1 MVAGMLQVENLTR
14 RFGGLVAV
22 SDLTFDVPE
31 GRVTSLIGPNGAGKT
46 TVCNVISGILPP
58 SAGRVRLAGT
68 DITGWQPHRIV
79 KLGMGRTFQNIQLFP
94 NLNALENVMVACY
107 CRTGSNLL
115 DAIFWL
121 KRDRQDRRRM
131 LDRATELLDFVGL
144 HERRLLMP
152 RELPYG
158 DQRRLEIARALAT
171 EPRLLI
177 LDEPTAGMV
186 AREAR
191 AIIELIGRLTGSGI
205 TLLLIEHNMNVVMS
219 VSEKVVVLNFG
230 KKIGQ
235 GTPAEVR
242 QDREVIEAYLGSD
255 E

>member
-46 TVCNVISGILPP
+46 TVFNVISGILPP

-186 AREAR
+186 AREAH

>member
-46 TVCNVISGILPP
+46 TVFNVISGILPP

-131 LDRATELLDFVGL
+131 LERATELLDFVGL

-186 AREAR
+186 AREAH

>member
-1 MVAGMLQVENLTR
+1 MAAGMLQVENLTR

-46 TVCNVISGILPP
+46 TVFNVISGILPP

-131 LDRATELLDFVGL
+131 LERATELLDFVGL

-186 AREAR
+186 AREAH

>member
-31 GRVTSLIGPNGAGKT
+31 GHVTSLIGPNGAGKT
-46 TVCNVISGILPP
+46 TVFNVISGVLPP

-68 DITGWQPHRIV
+68 DITGWQPDRIV

-115 DAIFWL
+115 DAVFWL

-131 LDRATELLDFVGL
+131 LDRANELLDFVGL

-242 QDREVIEAYLGSD
+242 QNREVIEAYLGSD

>member
-31 GRVTSLIGPNGAGKT
+31 GHVTSLIGPNGAGKT
-46 TVCNVISGILPP
+46 TVFNVISGVLPP

-115 DAIFWL
+115 DAVFWL

-131 LDRATELLDFVGL
+131 LDRANELLDFVGL

-242 QDREVIEAYLGSD
+242 QNREVIEAYLGSD

>member
-1 MVAGMLQVENLTR
+1 MAADMLQVENLTR

-46 TVCNVISGILPP
+46 TVFNVISGILPP

-186 AREAR
+186 AREAH

>member
-46 TVCNVISGILPP
+46 TVFNVISGILPP
-58 SAGRVRLAGT
+58 CAGRVRLAGT
-68 DITGWQPHRIV
+68 DITGWHPHQIV

-115 DAIFWL
+115 DAVFWL

-131 LDRATELLDFVGL
+131 LDRANELLDFVGL

-186 AREAR
+186 AREAH

>member
-1 MVAGMLQVENLTR
+1 
-14 RFGGLVAV
+14 
-22 SDLTFDVPE
+22 
-31 GRVTSLIGPNGAGKT
+31 
-46 TVCNVISGILPP
+46 
-58 SAGRVRLAGT
+58 
-68 DITGWQPHRIV
+68 
-79 KLGMGRTFQNIQLFP
+79 
-94 NLNALENVMVACY
+94 
-107 CRTGSNLL
+107 
-115 DAIFWL
+115 
-121 KRDRQDRRRM
+121 M
-131 LDRATELLDFVGL
+131 LDRANELLDFVGL

-186 AREAR
+186 AREAH